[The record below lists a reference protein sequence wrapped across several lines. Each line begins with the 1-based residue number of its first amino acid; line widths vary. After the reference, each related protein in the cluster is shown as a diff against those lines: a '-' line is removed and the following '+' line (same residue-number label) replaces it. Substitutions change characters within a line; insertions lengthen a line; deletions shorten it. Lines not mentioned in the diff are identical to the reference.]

1 MAKEEFQGE
10 ISYGLEIEVTGEVH
24 EVDVPS
30 DSEALT
36 DSLWGS
42 SKVERGHDQWLAWR
56 ETAVEQS
63 RSRLRKARTLLTWR
77 SAAWVAAAALL
88 GFGIGAV
95 AEPAAKQTAQ
105 HYLGT
110 DFDLHFDNQPITA
123 PGQIQMARLDG
134 AAWSITPVTALVV
147 HVVNDG
153 TTTLTLHRGTLSGT
167 RFSTG
172 TLVPDGTG
180 VLAPGQRGTLTAQVT
195 VSCNNSIAATPKS
208 SATTRPLTANIPFSA
223 DGGKSSSV
231 QLVSGSP
238 QDDLYIASQLCAG
251 LPTPLAISFKDVPGT
266 AIEGGEVIQVT
277 VHNITGQPMRYTPEF
292 GFLPV
297 GAIPEQ
303 TIAAGATIEVD
314 IPLSQIC
321 TAPGNPPGQP
331 PVSLSVGL
339 YMSTMDGAYQTTH
352 QAGIDTDPRVAAVC
366 NG

>member
-1 MAKEEFQGE
+1 MAKEESRGE
-10 ISYGLEIEVTGEVH
+10 ISYGLEVEVTGEVQ
-24 EVDVPS
+24 EGDVQS
-30 DSEALT
+30 DREALP

-42 SKVERGHDQWLAWR
+42 ATVERGHDQWLAWR
-56 ETAVEQS
+56 ETAVE
-63 RSRLRKARTLLTWR
+63 RSQDRLRKARTLLTWR
-77 SAAWVAAAALL
+77 SAVWVAAAALL

-95 AEPAAKQTAQ
+95 TEPSAKQTAQ
-105 HYLGT
+105 HYLST
-110 DFDLHFDNQPITA
+110 DFNLHFDNQPITA
-123 PGQIQMARLDG
+123 PGQAQMAKLAG
-134 AAWSITPVTALVV
+134 AAWSVSPGTTLVV

-153 TTTLTLHRGTLSGT
+153 SATVRLHNGTLSGT
-167 RFSTG
+167 RIATG

-180 VLAPGQRGTLTAQVT
+180 VLAPGRRGTLTARVT
-195 VSCNNSIAATPKS
+195 LSCTNSPADTPKS
-208 SATTRPLTANIPFSA
+208 SATTQPLIANIPFST
-223 DGGKSSSV
+223 DSGRSSAV

-251 LPTPLAISFKDVPGT
+251 LPTPLAVSFKDVPGT
-266 AIEGGEVIQVT
+266 AVEGGEVIQVT

-303 TIAAGATIEVD
+303 TIAAGTTIEVD

-339 YMSTMDGAYQTTH
+339 YMSTLDGAYQTTH